1 MTNAFTAKSKGS
13 FDTML
18 AIMWDRW
25 QLFGLKTVSDCRK
38 SWRVFVI
45 MWDRWQ
51 LLGLKKV
58 SDCRKS
64 WGVCP
69 GPQTKII
76 HYLIFLPV
84 LCIVHSRPVFCIC
97 LSPFIFVLCLFKFL
111 FLLFPVSLNYYFVTL
126 SVSSQPPS
134 VSCHVSLL
142 ISFLF
147 PLYLYLILRL
157 SLSRGTL
164 NLCLAQSLSTSA
176 ISLIQSLC

>member
-1 MTNAFTAKSKGS
+1 MQCFLVATKVTKRQFNINMTNAFTAKSKGS

-97 LSPFIFVLCLFKFL
+97 LSSVSFILVLSSAYACL
-111 FLLFPVSLNYYFVTL
+111 LLSLSSVSLNFF
-126 SVSSQPPS
+126 SF
-134 VSCHVSLL
+134 
-142 ISFLF
+142 SFLSHSIT
-147 PLYLYLILRL
+147 IL
-157 SLSRGTL
+157 
-164 NLCLAQSLSTSA
+164 
-176 ISLIQSLC
+176 